1 MVRLGRT
8 LGAGGRAHSSGWW
21 RAGAL
26 IAVSAVVALAL
37 AGCGSSPGASAPSAT
52 ATPRSG
58 TTPTA
63 EQFSQCMRAHGVPD
77 FPDPNA
83 QGQFPLPPGTNPN
96 APQFQTAQQACKAVA
111 PAGPLN
117 GHAINPQE
125 LSQALKFVHCM
136 RTHGVAQFPDPT
148 AQGTFNV
155 DVHSSAL
162 NIDSPQFLKAM
173 RACRTLLPAGGGFGA
188 GG

>member
-1 MVRLGRT
+1 LWH
-8 LGAGGRAHSSGWW
+8 RA
-21 RAGAL
+21 RAGTL
-26 IAVSAVVALAL
+26 IAASVTVMLAL
-37 AGCGSSPGASAPSAT
+37 AGCGGSPGASAPSAT

-58 TTPTA
+58 TTLTA
-63 EQFSQCMRAHGVPD
+63 EQFSQCMRTHGVPD

-83 QGQFPLPPGTNPN
+83 QGGFSLPPGTNPN
-96 APQFQTAQQACKAVA
+96 VPQFQAAQQACKAVA

-117 GHAINPQE
+117 GHAISPKE
-125 LSQALKFVHCM
+125 LGQALKFVHCM
-136 RTHGVAQFPDPT
+136 RTRGVAQFPDPT

-173 RACRTLLPAGGGFGA
+173 RSCRTLLPPGGGFGA